1 MRKLLGKTFLKKVFP
16 KPLSKN
22 FNLRKERF
30 LSVIKKIFFGM
41 LAAITVLASFTGC
54 SGDVSEETVSGNA
67 AETTVN
73 PYREDREVREDYK
86 SIEISGE
93 HDVRILFVN
102 AGRADAIL
110 IEADGVHYLIDTGEE
125 TSVPKIMA
133 ALDYFEV
140 ERLEG
145 VFLTHSN
152 NDHISG
158 LPMISDY
165 WEIGACYTAAVATEM
180 TKMQTVIGQAEM
192 EQTLLEPGQVIQIS
206 DGLYFEVLGPIRY
219 NPLDDNDNS
228 LVLRMTVNGKTVLFA
243 GDMQHEE
250 EKTLMRAGFDLSC
263 DILKVGNHGHK
274 DATSVAFM
282 EETSPDYAI
291 ITTDRSVDE
300 NTAHK
305 SIRGGLADVGA
316 EVLIT
321 DEYDL
326 GILCEIAYDGAITME
341 NVTWGHVSDDVEFV
355 SISKDEQIAVL
366 RNTGSSDLAVAR
378 WFIVSGRGGELFLFP
393 DGAVIPAGG
402 EITVACNDYKGD
414 ADYKWGDAK
423 VWNKNKD
430 DKGIL
435 IDRHGN
441 VIDEMLSE

>member
-1 MRKLLGKTFLKKVFP
+1 MNIKKKLLML
-16 KPLSKN
+16 
-22 FNLRKERF
+22 
-30 LSVIKKIFFGM
+30 
-41 LAAITVLASFTGC
+41 LAAGMVLTSLTACTGE
-54 SGDVSEETVSGNA
+54 VIPEETSSSGTP
-67 AETTVN
+67 ETTEN
-73 PYREDREVREDYK
+73 PYRTDREIRKDYE
-86 SIEISGE
+86 SIEIAGE

-102 AGRADAIL
+102 AGRADSIL
-110 IEADGVHYLIDTGEE
+110 IEADGVHYMIDTGEE
-125 TSVPKIMA
+125 TSVPKILA

-145 VFLTHSN
+145 VFMTHSN

-158 LPMISDY
+158 LPMIADY
-165 WEIGACYTAAVATEM
+165 CEVGACYTAAIATEM
-180 TKMQTVIGQAEM
+180 TKMQNVIEKASL
-192 EQTLLEPGQVIQIS
+192 EQTLLEPGQVIEIS
-206 DGLYFEVLGPIRY
+206 EGLYFEVLGPIRY

-243 GDMQHEE
+243 GDMQHDE
-250 EKTLMRAGFDLSC
+250 EKTLMRAGFDLRC
-263 DILKVGNHGHK
+263 DLLKVGNHGHK
-274 DATSVAFM
+274 DATSVSFM

-291 ITTDRSVDE
+291 ITTDRTVDE

-305 SIRGGLADVGA
+305 SIRKGLEDVGA

-326 GILCEIAYDGAITME
+326 GILCEIAHDGTITLE
-341 NVTWGHVSDDVEFV
+341 NTVWGHVSDDVEFV
-355 SISKDEQIAVL
+355 SISKSEQLAVL
-366 RNTGSSDLAVAR
+366 RNNGSEDLDLSR
-378 WFIVSGRGGELFLFP
+378 WFISSERGGELFMFP
-393 DGAVIPAGG
+393 EGSVIAAGA

-414 ADYKWGDAK
+414 ADFKWGDAK

-430 DKGIL
+430 DNGVL